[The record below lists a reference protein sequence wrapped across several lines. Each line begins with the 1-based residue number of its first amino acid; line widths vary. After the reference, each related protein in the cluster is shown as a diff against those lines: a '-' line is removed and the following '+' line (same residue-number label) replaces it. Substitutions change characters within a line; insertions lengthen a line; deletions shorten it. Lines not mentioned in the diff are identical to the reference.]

1 MLCIGYT
8 LHAVY
13 SINKFTSHHLYT
25 IFLSKV
31 SNKAGSAECS
41 AQLRVEPTGEP
52 KEAVEEVIAEE
63 EQPVAES
70 APAATDD
77 TNGKKKKKKEKRKES
92 VVDEPVTE
100 EKVET
105 VETAP
110 AEAAPKEEKRE
121 KKEKAP
127 KFSSELKDQTV
138 TEGSEVKLS
147 CKVKGQPTPEV
158 TWQLNGSDIK
168 DNSVYNISFDGEK
181 CVLKIKD
188 AKAEYSGTYTV
199 QV

>member
-1 MLCIGYT
+1 MDALCTLCI
-8 LHAVY
+8 L
-13 SINKFTSHHLYT
+13 LT
-25 IFLSKV
+25 ISRRTISVNVLLSKV
-31 SNKAGSAECS
+31 SNKAGAAECS
-41 AQLRVEPTGEP
+41 AQLSVEPTGELR
-52 KEAVEEVIAEE
+52 EAVEEVITEE

-70 APAATDD
+70 APVAKTDD
-77 TNGKKKKKKEKRKES
+77 TDGKKKKKKEKRKES
-92 VVDEPVTE
+92 VAESVTE
-100 EKVET
+100 EKVEA
-105 VETAP
+105 VETEP
-110 AEAAPKEEKRE
+110 VEAAAPQEEKRE

-147 CKVKGQPTPEV
+147 CKVKGHPTPEI
-158 TWQLNGSDIK
+158 TWQLNGSDVR

>member
-1 MLCIGYT
+1 MSKL
-8 LHAVY
+8 
-13 SINKFTSHHLYT
+13 S
-25 IFLSKV
+25 LSKV
-31 SNKAGSAECS
+31 SNKAGAAECS
-41 AQLRVEPTGEP
+41 AELTVEASGEP
-52 KEAVEEVIAEE
+52 EEAVEELVLEE

-70 APAATDD
+70 TPVVKTDD
-77 TNGKKKKKKEKRKES
+77 TDGKKKKKKEKRKES
-92 VVDEPVTE
+92 VAEPETE
-100 EKVET
+100 EKVE
-105 VETAP
+105 VAETTP
-110 AEAAPKEEKRE
+110 VEAAPKDEKKE

-147 CKVKGQPTPEV
+147 CKVKGQPTPEI

>member
-1 MLCIGYT
+1 MHTI
-8 LHAVY
+8 H
-13 SINKFTSHHLYT
+13 SIDKFTSHHLYQ
-25 IFLSKV
+25 LLPSKV
-31 SNKAGSAECS
+31 SNKAGGAECS
-41 AQLRVEPTGEP
+41 AQLTVEPTGGR
-52 KEAVEEVIAEE
+52 KEAVEEVIMAE

-70 APAATDD
+70 APVTTDD

-100 EKVET
+100 EKVEA

-110 AEAAPKEEKRE
+110 AEAAPKEEKKE
-121 KKEKAP
+121 KKEKGP

-158 TWQLNGSDIK
+158 IWQLNGSDIK